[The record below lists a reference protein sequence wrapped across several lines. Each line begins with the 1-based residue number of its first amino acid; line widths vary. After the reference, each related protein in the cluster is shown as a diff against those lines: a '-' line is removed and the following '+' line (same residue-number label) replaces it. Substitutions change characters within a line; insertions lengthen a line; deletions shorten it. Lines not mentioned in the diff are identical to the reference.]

1 MFDWSTYLELATQL
15 AQQEHEQHARTAI
28 SRAYYAAFHHAK
40 RFIESTRNATIPA
53 DGRAHEAVPSELLRM
68 SKQYVLPANK
78 LLELK
83 SLRTWADYRGGA
95 KANLA
100 AEVEK
105 ALAHARTIID
115 RLK

>member
-1 MFDWSTYLELATQL
+1 MFDWSTYLELATEL
-15 AQQEHEQHARTAI
+15 AEQAHEQHGRTAI
-28 SRAYYAAFHHAK
+28 SRAYYAAFNHAK
-40 RFIESTRNATIPA
+40 VFIEKIGNTTIPT
-53 DGRAHEAVPSELLRM
+53 DGRAHEVVPAELLRM

-100 AEVEK
+100 GEVEK
-105 ALAHARTIID
+105 ALTHARTIID
-115 RLK
+115 RLN

>member
-1 MFDWSTYLELATQL
+1 MFDWATYLDLATELAQH
-15 AQQEHEQHARTAI
+15 AHEQHGRTAI
-28 SRAYYAAFHHAK
+28 SRAYYAAFHHAR
-40 RFIESTRNATIPA
+40 RFVENGGNTNIPT
-53 DGRAHEAVPSELLRM
+53 DGRAHEAVPAELLRM

-100 AEVEK
+100 GEVEK
-105 ALAHARTIID
+105 ALAHAKTIVD